1 MSVRK
6 QLRLG
11 FAALMG
17 VTLLIGAI
25 SVAALWASV
34 ISSDQQAQAMD
45 RLATVERLRYHAEQ
59 VVSASRGFLLVPNQR
74 SSASFEEAKQRF
86 VQRLRELQS
95 LLHGMD
101 GQVLEAV
108 GRAAD
113 NYVSDAER
121 TMRER
126 GETGDTE
133 STLVSFDA
141 VMRPAREQLEA
152 ALDQLVHDERLSY
165 RAVAAASERADWLAA
180 IVISG
185 ATLLAILLSLRLAL
199 TTTRRIGQQFE
210 CAQQAQE
217 AAKRASA
224 AREELLAIVSHDLR
238 NPLGAILM
246 GSEALKR
253 RSLSGEVNGRQVNI
267 IESAAR
273 RMKHLIEDVL
283 ATASLEA
290 GTFSVSPAMEDV
302 APLFDE
308 AARLFE
314 RHAGGKG
321 IRLSFSAASGVRAY
335 VDRERLLQVLSNL
348 VGNALKFTPEGGEI
362 LVSAASEA
370 GGTRFSVKDSGP
382 GISPDA
388 VPRLFERHWQA
399 QRGSGGGLGLG
410 LYIARHVVDR
420 HGGHIDVDSRPG
432 EGATFTFTIPDPPPG
447 TLPRPGDGKPPQATP
462 PSLH

>member
-17 VTLLIGAI
+17 VTLTIGAI
-25 SVAALWASV
+25 SIGALWASV
-34 ISSDQQAQAMD
+34 VSSDQQAQAMD

-86 VQRLRELQS
+86 IERLRELQS
-95 LLHGMD
+95 LLPKTD
-101 GQVLEAV
+101 GQFLQAV
-108 GRAAD
+108 GQAAD

-126 GETGDTE
+126 GAQGDTE
-133 STLVSFDA
+133 SAVVSFDA

-152 ALDQLVHDERLSY
+152 ALDQLVRDERLSY
-165 RAVAAASERADWLAA
+165 RSVAAASERADWLAA
-180 IVISG
+180 IVIGG
-185 ATLLAILLSLRLAL
+185 ATMLAILISRRLAL
-199 TTTRRIGQQFE
+199 TTTQRIGQQFE
-210 CAQQAQE
+210 REQEARE

-246 GSEALKR
+246 GTEALKR
-253 RSLSGEVNGRQVNI
+253 KSLSGGISGRQVNV
-267 IESAAR
+267 IENAAR

-290 GTFSVSPAMEDV
+290 GTFSLSPAREDV
-302 APLFDE
+302 ASLFNE
-308 AARLFE
+308 TATLFE
-314 RHAGGKG
+314 RAAEGRG
-321 IRLSFSAASGVRAY
+321 IRLSFSAAAGVTAY

-362 LVSAASEA
+362 LVSATSEP
-370 GGTRFSVKDSGP
+370 GCTRFCVKDSGP
-382 GISPDA
+382 GIPADA

-420 HGGHIDVDSRPG
+420 HGGHIDVASRPG
-432 EGATFTFTIPDPPPG
+432 EGATFTFTIPEPAPG
-447 TLPRPGDGKPPQATP
+447 TLPRPSEGKSPQATP
-462 PSLH
+462 PALH